1 MAVAGKTM
9 EPLRGPSE
17 VIECTPLN
25 YNIDYRLDV
34 FVDALAGTGVFDNV
48 DALKGIRG
56 TASCMIEKQWDRY
69 QRCTDEEVPCPW
81 PYRKKDFQS
90 AMVVD
95 SVSDSRPTIIQ
106 TSDEL
111 VWIADSYDC
120 WDEGKLDF
128 ELYVHFAK
136 YAPRM
141 PPGASLHQFEK
152 GHDLDYNEAV
162 WGSDVCESVHVRST
176 AVVLRVRIRSF
187 LTPPC
192 VMVESMTERWHG
204 AYARASAPW
213 AKEALQEYRERHA
226 KDNFYAPSYWC
237 GLTDGEYFDGF
248 LDGYLVM
255 GALLDRS
262 FPWHE
267 EDPVAV
273 QLYLYAHFK
282 DQNDAQHKIDQS
294 FFKKYFK
301 ARRTCIFDHIDEEDA
316 KRWPGI
322 VDDPRI
328 VDEPP
333 CRTL

>member
-1 MAVAGKTM
+1 M

-34 FVDALAGTGVFDNV
+34 FVDALAGTGVFDKV

-56 TASCMIEKQWDRY
+56 TASCMIKKQWD
-69 QRCTDEEVPCPW
+69 QRDIDEKVPCPW

-90 AMVVD
+90 AIVVD
-95 SVSDSRPTIIQ
+95 SASDSRPTIIQ

-136 YAPRM
+136 YAPHM
-141 PPGASLHQFEK
+141 PPGASLHRFER

-162 WGSDVCESVHVRST
+162 WGSDVYELVHVRST
-176 AVVLRVRIRSF
+176 AVVLRLCIRSF

-226 KDNFYAPSYWC
+226 KDIFTPQATGAGSTTEST
-237 GLTDGEYFDGF
+237 LTGS
-248 LDGYLVM
+248 LT
-255 GALLDRS
+255 ATS
-262 FPWHE
+262 
-267 EDPVAV
+267 
-273 QLYLYAHFK
+273 
-282 DQNDAQHKIDQS
+282 
-294 FFKKYFK
+294 
-301 ARRTCIFDHIDEEDA
+301 
-316 KRWPGI
+316 
-322 VDDPRI
+322 
-328 VDEPP
+328 
-333 CRTL
+333 